1 MKVSRSG
8 RMSSAGVFMER
19 VEFVTLMAQATSV
32 FLVKVSNT
40 EKVKNILN

>member
-8 RMSSAGVFMER
+8 RMSSVGVFMER
-19 VEFVTLMAQATSV
+19 VEFVTQMELATSV
-32 FLVKVSNT
+32 FLVTASNT